1 MTDSIAENSTSPDA
15 RELLC
20 HYTSVE
26 SFLGIVDKG
35 ELWASHIRYQNDLSE
50 QRLSWDHV
58 KARISA
64 RLDSADENN
73 RDRLL
78 LFQSL
83 ASNPLQLDLY
93 ILCFSKDGGD
103 RLSQWRGYGGNGGV
117 SIGFDPIE
125 LKKRCSFFTTAMS
138 QDQPFPMGFALLKQ
152 VRYIEPAGDQQSSQ
166 VIDLFIDNPSPTEFE
181 SRFSREEVFSRRICV
196 SSAAL
201 KHKAFEEEME
211 WRIVIL
217 DLLPSSVRFRT
228 RKSMIVPYVP
238 FDLGRGTPEWPLI
251 RRITVGPSPHQ
262 AETVAAMKKRLDDRV
277 VVEGSSIPYR
287 DR

>member
-1 MTDSIAENSTSPDA
+1 MSDSNAENSASPDA
-15 RELLC
+15 RDLLY

-26 SFLGIVDKG
+26 SFLSIVDKG

-58 KARISA
+58 KARIGA
-64 RLDSADENN
+64 RLDTTDESD

-83 ASNPLQLDLY
+83 ASNPVQLDLY

-103 RLSQWRGYGGNGGV
+103 RLSQWRGYGGGGGV

-125 LKKRCSFFTTAMS
+125 IEKRCSSFTTAMS
-138 QDQPFPMGFALLKQ
+138 HNQPFPMGFALLKQ

-166 VIDLFIDNPSPTEFE
+166 VIDLFIDNPNPTEFE
-181 SRFSREEVFSRRICV
+181 SRFIQEEVFGRRICI

-201 KHKAFEEEME
+201 KHMAFEEEME

-217 DLLPSSVRFRT
+217 DLPPGSVRFRT
-228 RKSMIVPYVP
+228 RKSMFVPYVP
-238 FDLGRGTPEWPLI
+238 FDLGKGTAEWPLI
-251 RRITVGPSPHQ
+251 RRVTVGPSPHQ
-262 AETVAAMKKRLDDRV
+262 AETVAAIKKRLDDRV
-277 VVEGSSIPYR
+277 VVEGSAIPYR
-287 DR
+287 DW